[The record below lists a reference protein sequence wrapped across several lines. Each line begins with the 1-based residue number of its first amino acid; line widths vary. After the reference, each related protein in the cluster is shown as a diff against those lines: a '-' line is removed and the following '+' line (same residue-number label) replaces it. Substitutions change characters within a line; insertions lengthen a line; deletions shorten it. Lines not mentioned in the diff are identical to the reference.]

1 MADQRIDVARMG
13 RASGRVVF
21 GKIVGLG
28 FFRAG
33 LVHARNWEGGTSE
46 RQRFRDLMAQG
57 AARKRGVPKAC
68 PELVQGQAPALGSV
82 RAHGERPSRPLRGAL
97 RHEVVGSYSRE
108 L

>member
-13 RASGRVVF
+13 RASERVVF

-68 PELVQGQAPALGSV
+68 PELGEGDAPAGADGVASWSASGH
-82 RAHGERPSRPLRGAL
+82 RASARLLEP
-97 RHEVVGSYSRE
+97 
-108 L
+108 